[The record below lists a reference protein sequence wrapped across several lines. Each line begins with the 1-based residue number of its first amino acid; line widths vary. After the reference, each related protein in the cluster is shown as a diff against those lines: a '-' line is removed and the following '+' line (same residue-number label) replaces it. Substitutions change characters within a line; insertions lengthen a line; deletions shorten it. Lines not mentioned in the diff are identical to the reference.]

1 MYVSKVI
8 PRLIN
13 VIYRLYALPF
23 VAIKKIK
30 CDCGKFIEYT
40 DRVVGGSNAQAGT
53 LVCSKCGK
61 EHQIT
66 FLGFLSEIKN
76 ATLKR

>member
-1 MYVSKVI
+1 MPLSSI
-8 PRLIN
+8 
-13 VIYRLYALPF
+13 VIYRLYALPC

-53 LVCSKCGK
+53 LVCTKCGK

>member
-1 MYVSKVI
+1 M
-8 PRLIN
+8 
-13 VIYRLYALPF
+13 
-23 VAIKKIK
+23 AIKKIK

-40 DRVVGGSNAQAGT
+40 DRVVGGQNAQSGT
-53 LVCSKCGK
+53 LVCAKCGK

-76 ATLKR
+76 ANLRR